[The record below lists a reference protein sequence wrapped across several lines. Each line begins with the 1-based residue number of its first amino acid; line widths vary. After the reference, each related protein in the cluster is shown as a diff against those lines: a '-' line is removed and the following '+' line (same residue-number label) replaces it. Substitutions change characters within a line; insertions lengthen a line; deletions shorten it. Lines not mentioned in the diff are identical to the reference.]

1 VMIAAASTRIL
12 PSFFTAPG
20 EYSTPQMVGEEI
32 ANSKYATDVLMGA
45 FVITNCAK
53 LAGAPIPWRC
63 RTLRTGSLGL
73 TRPRH
78 SRGDVLFANP
88 KLGEFGAYLFD
99 TALMQRTQDDA
110 LPIRA
115 HIEIF
120 HAGEAGHHSF
130 GSVIWLLIVF
140 FARIVNTPLPLTRPN
155 QAPSWAIPLVH
166 ERSHFPHQHGQL

>member
-1 VMIAAASTRIL
+1 
-12 PSFFTAPG
+12 
-20 EYSTPQMVGEEI
+20 MVGEEI
-32 ANSKYATDVLMGA
+32 ANSKYVADVLMGA
-45 FVITNCAK
+45 FVITNCTK

-73 TRPRH
+73 TRPGH
-78 SRGDVLFANP
+78 SRGDILFANP

-99 TALMQRTQDDA
+99 TALLQRTQDDA

-130 GSVIWLLIVF
+130 GERNLVPNRLLCQHSEPFQGNKEFLLPTIQQLHIVADVLVIYASGRNGLAPGGWPV
-140 FARIVNTPLPLTRPN
+140 VCPGGSS
-155 QAPSWAIPLVH
+155 QAPP
-166 ERSHFPHQHGQL
+166 G